1 MCIRDRIHTINHRP
15 GITQEDLRKKYCLDK
30 STIARRAA
38 KLEKEGYI
46 QRLPSDQDR
55 RSKHLYVTDK
65 GLALRNQKID
75 AEVFYFSWLTAE
87 LTEEELAVLVPLL
100 DRLHTRSRNERLEE
114 FVNILGEYNRTHPKK
129 AE

>member
-1 MCIRDRIHTINHRP
+1 M
-15 GITQEDLRKKYCLDK
+15 ITLKRLNEVRQVASEE
-30 STIARRAA
+30 RAA